1 MWQVLKL
8 QKQIPVAL
16 GSVCLDISQ
25 RRRLYLQGRL
35 FKCRLLQGLWYNTSS
50 HVLKLFHTHA
60 QKHTLTLYNENETI
74 ESTHT
79 KQKDNSMAQNGAQL
93 FPARVQWPYLKLAQW
108 IAFSQPC
115 LFPASYFFTLVF
127 SFSTALIHP
136 FTLLSL
142 IFLYLPQTNLEHN
155 AQGAV

>member
-16 GSVCLDISQ
+16 GSVCLDIRQ
-25 RRRLYLQGRL
+25 KRRPCLQGRL
-35 FKCRLLQGLWYNTSS
+35 FKCRLLQGLQYNTSS
-50 HVLKLFHTHA
+50 HVLKLFHTHTHA
-60 QKHTLTLYNENETI
+60 QKHTLTLHNENETI

-93 FPARVQWPYLKLAQW
+93 FPARVQWPYLKQAQW
-108 IAFSQPC
+108 IAFSQHC

-127 SFSTALIHP
+127 SFSLHSSTPLP
-136 FTLLSL
+136 FFLSYS
-142 IFLYLPQTNLEHN
+142 YLSSR
-155 AQGAV
+155 